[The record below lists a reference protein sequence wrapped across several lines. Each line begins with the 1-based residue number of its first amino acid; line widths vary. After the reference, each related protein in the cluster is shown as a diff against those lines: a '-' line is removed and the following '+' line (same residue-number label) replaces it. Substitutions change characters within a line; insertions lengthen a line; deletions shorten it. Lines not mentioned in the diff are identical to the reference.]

1 MSKLKVKIDW
11 EFVIDLSTKRETCT
25 ACNGAGQVNVD
36 DPDIKRDGCDEC
48 VASGSFDAQIE
59 NILTESGNQY
69 FLKKYITDTDMEK
82 MFLIRDL
89 LTLRQ
94 KYFECYEMKPYQEEP
109 KFLKIE
115 RR

>member
-1 MSKLKVKIDW
+1 
-11 EFVIDLSTKRETCT
+11 
-25 ACNGAGQVNVD
+25 
-36 DPDIKRDGCDEC
+36 
-48 VASGSFDAQIE
+48 
-59 NILTESGNQY
+59 
-69 FLKKYITDTDMEK
+69 K